1 MVLLLVPC
9 ACVWWGTSYILTLP
23 TTRGTPTGQS
33 VKVGAYE
40 GYLAVPEAG
49 KARAD
54 NAAILYLPDIFSLS
68 QNAKLIADQY
78 AAAGYLTLIVD
89 VMNGDALPIDFN
101 PAGFDFPKFLAGGS
115 SGDNPHTPEA
125 VDAVVQAGI
134 QYLKEEKKVT
144 KLGSVGYCFGAKYV
158 ARAFPAIQCGYM
170 AHPSWVSEEELAAFK
185 APLSI
190 AAAEDDFIFPTELRH
205 KSEEILRTVGQPWQM
220 NVYSGVQHGFATRCD
235 LSVKAQKWAKE
246 QAFFQAV
253 AWFNAWL

>member
-1 MVLLLVPC
+1 MASLPPGECCARAVLHE
-9 ACVWWGTSYILTLP
+9 
-23 TTRGTPTGQS
+23 GTPTGQS
-33 VKVGAYE
+33 VKVGAYD
-40 GYLAVPEAG
+40 GYLAVPASA

-78 AAAGYLTLIVD
+78 AAEGYLTLIVD

-101 PAGFDFPKFLAGGS
+101 PDGFDFPKFLAGGS

-125 VDAVVQAGI
+125 VDAVVKAGI
-134 QYLKEEKKVT
+134 KYLTEEKGVK

-158 ARAFPAIQCGYM
+158 ARHYPAIQAGYM
-170 AHPSWVSEEELAAFK
+170 AHPSWVSEEELAAFQ

-190 AAAEDDFIFPTELRH
+190 AAAQDDFIFTTELRH
-205 KSEEILRTVGQPWQM
+205 QSEEILKKRAADQPWQI

-235 LSVKAQKWAKE
+235 LSQKHQRWAKE

-253 AWFNAWL
+253 SWFNTWL

>member
-1 MVLLLVPC
+1 MASLPPGECCARAVLHE
-9 ACVWWGTSYILTLP
+9 
-23 TTRGTPTGQS
+23 GTPTGQL

-40 GYLAVPEAG
+40 GYLAVPEAS
-49 KARAD
+49 KARSD

-101 PAGFDFPKFLAGGS
+101 PEGFDFPKFLAGGS
-115 SGDNPHTPEA
+115 SGNNPHTPEA

-134 QYLKEEKKVT
+134 KYLTEEKGVK

-158 ARAFPAIQCGYM
+158 ARAFPAIHCGYM
-170 AHPSWVSEEELAAFK
+170 AHPSWVSDEELKAFK

-205 KSEEILRTVGQPWQM
+205 KSEEILKTVGQPWQI
-220 NVYSGVQHGFATRCD
+220 NVYSGVQHGFATRAD
-235 LSVKAQKWAKE
+235 LSVKAAKWAKE

>member
-1 MVLLLVPC
+1 MASLPPENAARAVLHE
-9 ACVWWGTSYILTLP
+9 
-23 TTRGTPTGQS
+23 GTPTGQTI
-33 VKVGAYE
+33 KVGAYD
-40 GYLAVPEAG
+40 GYLAVPESG

-115 SGDNPHTPEA
+115 TGDNPHTPEA
-125 VDAVVQAGI
+125 VDKVAQAGI
-134 QYLKEEKKVT
+134 KYLKEEKKVT
-144 KLGSVGYCFGAKYV
+144 KLGSVGYCFGAK
-158 ARAFPAIQCGYM
+158 CGYM

-205 KSEEILRTVGQPWQM
+205 KSEEILKSVGQPWQM